1 MLSNYLGEFLALAT
15 IHFLAVVAPGP
26 DFAVT
31 IRQSARCGRVVGIC
45 TALGI
50 GAGISVHVLYT
61 LLGVGA
67 LMHTIPWLLTV
78 AKVVG
83 GAYIL
88 YLGVSLVRSRPK
100 TVLEGEEPSDTP
112 VAEQTLLRAFTTGF
126 LTNATNPKATLFV
139 LAIFTTI
146 ISAKTPL
153 KIQALYGVWMC
164 LVNALWF
171 VVVALFFS
179 SSRVRLLFM
188 RMGHWFERSMGVIL
202 ILFAGRLIC
211 RCKTGVLPGENHLQ
225 TKSFVDFPE
234 ELSTLTVGR
243 AGHRGCSAI
252 NNALRSG

>member
-31 IRQSARCGRVVGIC
+31 IRQSVRFGRLVGIC

-67 LMHTIPWLLTV
+67 LMHTTPWLLTV
-78 AKVVG
+78 AKVIG
-83 GAYIL
+83 GAYIF
-88 YLGVSLVRSRPK
+88 YLGISLIRSKPK
-100 TVLEGEEPSDTP
+100 STLEGENNTDEPL
-112 VAEQTLLRAFTTGF
+112 VAQSLFKAFSTGF
-126 LTNATNPKATLFV
+126 LTNATNPKATLFF

-146 ISAKTPL
+146 ISASTPL
-153 KIQALYGVWMC
+153 NIQALYGVWMC

-171 VVVALFFS
+171 VIVALFFS
-179 SSRVRLLFM
+179 SSRVRSLFM

-202 ILFAGRLIC
+202 ILFAGRL
-211 RCKTGVLPGENHLQ
+211 VL
-225 TKSFVDFPE
+225 SM
-234 ELSTLTVGR
+234 
-243 AGHRGCSAI
+243 
-252 NNALRSG
+252 

>member
-1 MLSNYLGEFLALAT
+1 MFANYLGEFLALAT

-31 IRQSARCGRVVGIC
+31 IRQSVRFGRLVGIC

-67 LMHTIPWLLTV
+67 LMHSTPWLLTV

-88 YLGVSLVRSRPK
+88 YLGVSLLRSKPK
-100 TVLEGEEPSDTP
+100 STIEADKVADEP
-112 VAEQTLLRAFTTGF
+112 VIEQTLLKAFTTGF
-126 LTNATNPKATLFV
+126 LTNATNPKATLFF

-146 ISAKTPL
+146 ISATTPL

-171 VVVALFFS
+171 VIVALFFS
-179 SSRVRLLFM
+179 SAPVRLLFM
-188 RMGHWFERSMGVIL
+188 RMGHWFERTMGVIL
-202 ILFAGRLIC
+202 ILFAGRLI
-211 RCKTGVLPGENHLQ
+211 
-225 TKSFVDFPE
+225 
-234 ELSTLTVGR
+234 LTM
-243 AGHRGCSAI
+243 
-252 NNALRSG
+252 